1 VPGEGTLRPAIRSS
15 GATAISAF
23 LRNSALGLVAALS
36 LLSTTDLAESS
47 RPAHEGFTSE
57 GLARIDHY
65 LQNEVAER
73 KIPGAVMLIERNGR
87 TVYSRS
93 FGLRDPVNRQPMTAG
108 SIFRIY
114 SMSKPITTVAAM
126 MLVED
131 GKLNLDDPVSKY
143 IPEFADTKVGVEH
156 NSPGGIAT
164 LHLVAAKHPITI
176 RDLMRQ
182 TSGITYGFFGDGLV
196 KKAYADA
203 RLLTGDMD
211 NAAFAARVAA
221 LPLAY
226 QPGTTWDYGHS
237 TDILGR
243 VIEVASGMSLF
254 QFEEDRLLGPL
265 AMKDTGF
272 EVTDP
277 AKKSLV
283 AEPFPDDRTI
293 ADHFVMN
300 DPRLVQ
306 KWQAGGSGM
315 VSTLEDYAHFA
326 QMLVNGGTLAGRR
339 YLSQKTVAMLGANQ
353 IGPGSGVKP
362 GRYYF
367 PAKGCGFGFGF
378 SIRTE
383 PGERPGDG
391 PVGEM
396 DWSGAGGTAF
406 WIDPKQNMFVVI
418 MAQTVAQ
425 RDRIRVTLK
434 DLVYAA
440 LDSKS

>member
-1 VPGEGTLRPAIRSS
+1 L
-15 GATAISAF
+15 
-23 LRNSALGLVAALS
+23 
-36 LLSTTDLAESS
+36 TTDLAESS
-47 RPAHEGFTSE
+47 RPANEGFTAE

-65 LQNEVAER
+65 LEDEIAER

-93 FGLRDPVNRQPMTAG
+93 FGLRNPATEQPMTAG
-108 SIFRIY
+108 TIFRIY

-131 GKLNLDDPVSKY
+131 GKMGLDDPVSKY
-143 IPEFADTKVGVEH
+143 IPAFGHTKVGVEQK
-156 NSPGGIAT
+156 SAGGMAT
-164 LHLVAAKHPITI
+164 LDLVPAEHPITI

-203 RLLTGDMD
+203 RLFNGDMD

-243 VIEVASGMSLF
+243 VIEVVSGRSLF
-254 QFEEDRLLGPL
+254 QFEQDRLLGPL
-265 AMKDTGF
+265 AMSDTGF
-272 EVTDP
+272 DVTDP
-277 AKKSLV
+277 AKRPLI
-283 AEPFPDDRTI
+283 AEPFPDDRRI

-300 DPRLVQ
+300 DPRFEQ
-306 KWQAGGSGM
+306 KWQSGGGGM

-326 QMLVNGGTLAGRR
+326 QMLVNGGTLGGRR
-339 YLSQKTVAMLGANQ
+339 YLSQRTVASLGANQ
-353 IGPGSGVKP
+353 IGLGSGVKP
-362 GRYYF
+362 GPYYF
-367 PAKGCGFGFGF
+367 PGKGCGFGFGF

-383 PGERPGDG
+383 PGDRPGDG

-425 RDRIRVTLK
+425 RDSLRVKLK

-440 LDSKS
+440 LDDKS

>member
-1 VPGEGTLRPAIRSS
+1 
-15 GATAISAF
+15 
-23 LRNSALGLVAALS
+23 
-36 LLSTTDLAESS
+36 
-47 RPAHEGFTSE
+47 
-57 GLARIDHY
+57 
-65 LQNEVAER
+65 
-73 KIPGAVMLIERNGR
+73 MLIERNGQ

-93 FGLRDPVNRQPMTAG
+93 FGLRNPATRQPMTAG
-108 SIFRIY
+108 AIFRIY
-114 SMSKPITTVAAM
+114 SMTKPITTVAAM

-131 GKLNLDDPVSKY
+131 GKLKLDDPVSKY
-143 IPEFADTKVGVEH
+143 IPAFADTKVGVEQK
-156 NSPGGIAT
+156 SAGGMAT
-164 LHLVAAKHPITI
+164 LDLVAAEHPITI

-203 RLLTGDMD
+203 HLFGGDMD
-211 NAAFAARVAA
+211 NATFAARVAA

-243 VIEVASGMSLF
+243 VIEVVSGESLF
-254 QFEEDRLLGPL
+254 QFERDRLLGPL

-272 EVTDP
+272 DVTDP
-277 AKKSLV
+277 AKRSLV
-283 AEPFPDDRTI
+283 AEPFADDRRI

-300 DPRLVQ
+300 DPRVEQ
-306 KWQAGGSGM
+306 KWESGGGGM

-326 QMLVNGGTLAGRR
+326 QMLVNGGALGGRR
-339 YLSQKTVAMLGANQ
+339 YLSQKTVALLGANQ

-362 GRYYF
+362 GPYYF
-367 PAKGCGFGFGF
+367 PGKGCGFGFGF
-378 SIRTE
+378 AIRTE

-406 WIDPKQNMFVVI
+406 WIDPRQHMFVVI

-425 RDRIRVTLK
+425 RDSLRVKLK

-440 LDSKS
+440 LEK